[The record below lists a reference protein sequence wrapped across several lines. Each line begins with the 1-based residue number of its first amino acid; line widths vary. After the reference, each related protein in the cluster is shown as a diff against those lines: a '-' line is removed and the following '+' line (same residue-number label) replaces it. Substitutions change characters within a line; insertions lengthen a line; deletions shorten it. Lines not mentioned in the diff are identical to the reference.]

1 MCRSILTLTLLGCSL
16 LAMGQSR
23 IKGQIKNYYGTF
35 LQLHLPQKGEDI
47 LAETYRLSIDEEGR
61 FNAPLPVF
69 GSGFVRFYHFGDGAE
84 LRFWVS
90 PGSDDEITFDWDE
103 PRLTFQFSGTHAVIN
118 KYLNSG
124 NLLRTDNPEKEEWV
138 QGLWKGTGD
147 ASSFIEAVGYQK
159 SMEQKNVGALQQFE
173 DIDPAFYELAIK
185 EADYF
190 WDYIALSVLS
200 QQGKP
205 DSESA
210 ILKSLKQEVLNDP
223 AALKSRYYFLYLER
237 YFGQLY
243 PDADHRDIA
252 QRLAAHLE
260 EPVLLYYLANH
271 LYWHSFYGDWHY
283 SLVPALVDFEKAYP
297 ESVSLGPLHE
307 KIDRLE
313 DRYEMSKKPI
323 TEDMVIFEDVN
334 AFNSIESV
342 IEKYRGEVLYF
353 DMWASWC
360 GPCKEEFKLRYR
372 QPLNEFIE
380 GKPVRV
386 IYLSIDR
393 DEAQAKWIR
402 DIKRNRLNSI
412 NIRTSA
418 KWIPNLLEFLGI
430 PFGKPFGIPRYFII
444 DKTGKLVNA
453 NAPRP
458 SEITLLQNE
467 LAKYL

>member
-16 LAMGQSR
+16 LVMGQSR

-47 LAETYRLSIDEEGR
+47 PAKTYRLSIDEEGR

-90 PGSDDEITFDWDE
+90 SGSDDEITFDWDE
-103 PRLTFQFSGTHAVIN
+103 PRLTFKFSGTHAVIN
-118 KYLNSG
+118 DYLNSG

-147 ASSFIEAVGYQK
+147 ASSFIEAVNYQK

-190 WDYIALSVLS
+190 WDYIALSVLI
-200 QQGKP
+200 QQGKL
-205 DSESA
+205 DFESEA
-210 ILKSLKQEVLNDP
+210 LQNLKRESLNDP
-223 AALKSRYYFLYLER
+223 VARKSRYYFLHLER
-237 YFGQLY
+237 YFQQLY
-243 PDADHRDIA
+243 PEADHRDVA
-252 QRLAAHLE
+252 ERSATHLE
-260 EPVLLYYLANH
+260 EPVLQYYLANY
-271 LYWHSFYGDWHY
+271 LYWHGFYGNRHY

-297 ESVSLGPLHE
+297 KSVSLDLLHE

-313 DRYEMSKKPI
+313 DRYEMSKMPI
-323 TEDMVIFEDVN
+323 TADMVIFEDAG

-342 IEKYRGEVLYF
+342 IEKYKGEVLYF

-360 GPCKEEFKLRYR
+360 APCKEEFKVRYR

-430 PFGKPFGIPRYFII
+430 PFGKPFGIPRYFIV
-444 DKTGKLVNA
+444 DKAGKLVNA